1 VARRVNLAENCAAAD
16 VRVAQLESR
25 DQVSGK
31 SDEAMRTIG
40 EVAASLDLP
49 AHVLRFWETRFKQ
62 INPLKRAGGR
72 RFYRERDIELVIA
85 IRRLLY
91 DEGYTIRGVQRIL
104 KEAGVEAVLAGAGR
118 RHGDP
123 SGTPSASRPG
133 VSEGRIGSARDED
146 ETDAALSADE
156 RAILRAQNPDLA
168 VMGAQ
173 DAAPIVEVDEPF
185 APPSAHSEPRPL
197 AAPQTRIL
205 REALAEIEECKRLLR
220 LTRR

>member
-1 VARRVNLAENCAAAD
+1 M
-16 VRVAQLESR
+16 
-25 DQVSGK
+25 SGK

-91 DEGYTIRGVQRIL
+91 DEGYTIKGVQRIL
-104 KEAGVEAVLAGAGR
+104 KEDGVEAVLAGAGR
-118 RHGDP
+118 RQGDLP
-123 SGTPSASRPG
+123 ASASPFRPG
-133 VSEGRIGSARDED
+133 GPARDED
-146 ETDAALSADE
+146 ETDAALSADGL
-156 RAILRAQNPDLA
+156 AALRAQNPNLA
-168 VMGAQ
+168 GIEAQ

-185 APPSAHSEPRPL
+185 APPSAHSEPRSL

-205 REALAEIEECKRLLR
+205 REVLAEIEECKRLLR
-220 LTRR
+220 LTKR

>member
-1 VARRVNLAENCAAAD
+1 M
-16 VRVAQLESR
+16 
-25 DQVSGK
+25 SGK

-118 RHGDP
+118 RQGDLPGPP
-123 SGTPSASRPG
+123 SPSRPG
-133 VSEGRIGSARDED
+133 VSEGQIGSRDED
-146 ETDAALSADE
+146 ETDAAFSADE
-156 RAILRAQNPDLA
+156 FAALRTRDPDLS
-168 VMGAQ
+168 GIDAQ
-173 DAAPIVEVDEPF
+173 DAAPAVELDEPP
-185 APPSAHSEPRPL
+185 APPSAHNEPRSL

-205 REALAEIEECKRLLR
+205 REVLAEIEECKRLLR

>member
-1 VARRVNLAENCAAAD
+1 M
-16 VRVAQLESR
+16 
-25 DQVSGK
+25 SGK

-91 DEGYTIRGVQRIL
+91 DEGYTIKGVQRIL
-104 KEAGVEAVLAGAGR
+104 KEDGVEAVLAGAGR
-118 RHGDP
+118 RQGDLT
-123 SGTPSASRPG
+123 GTPSPFRPG
-133 VSEGRIGSARDED
+133 ASEGRIGSARDED

-156 RAILRAQNPDLA
+156 RAVLRAQNPDLA
-168 VMGAQ
+168 GIKPQ

-185 APPSAHSEPRPL
+185 APPSARGEPRPL
-197 AAPQTRIL
+197 AAPQARIL

>member
-1 VARRVNLAENCAAAD
+1 M
-16 VRVAQLESR
+16 
-25 DQVSGK
+25 SGK

-118 RHGDP
+118 RQGDL
-123 SGTPSASRPG
+123 SGTPSPFRPG

-156 RAILRAQNPDLA
+156 RAVLRAQDPDLS
-168 VMGAQ
+168 GIEAQ
-173 DAAPIVEVDEPF
+173 DAAPAVELDEPL
-185 APPSAHSEPRPL
+185 APPSARSEPRPL

-205 REALAEIEECKRLLR
+205 REVLAEIEECKRLLR
-220 LTRR
+220 LTKR

>member
-1 VARRVNLAENCAAAD
+1 
-16 VRVAQLESR
+16 
-25 DQVSGK
+25 VSGK

-118 RHGDP
+118 RQGDL
-123 SGTPSASRPG
+123 SGTPSSFHPGASG
-133 VSEGRIGSARDED
+133 GRSGSTRDED
-146 ETDAALSADE
+146 ETDAALSAE
-156 RAILRAQNPDLA
+156 ELAALRAQDPDIS
-168 VMGAQ
+168 GIDAQ
-173 DAAPIVEVDEPF
+173 DAAPAVELDEPL
-185 APPSAHSEPRPL
+185 APTAGRNEAQTL

-205 REALAEIEECKRLLR
+205 REVLAEIEECKRLLR

>member
-1 VARRVNLAENCAAAD
+1 M
-16 VRVAQLESR
+16 
-25 DQVSGK
+25 SGK

-91 DEGYTIRGVQRIL
+91 DEGYTIKGVQRIL
-104 KEAGVEAVLAGAGR
+104 KEDGVEAVLAGAGR
-118 RHGDP
+118 RQGDP
-123 SGTPSASRPG
+123 PGTPSPFRPG
-133 VSEGRIGSARDED
+133 VSGGRIGSARGE
-146 ETDAALSADE
+146 EEMDAALSADE
-156 RAILRAQNPDLA
+156 RAILRAQNPHLA
-168 VMGAQ
+168 GIVAQ
-173 DAAPIVEVDEPF
+173 DAAPAVELNEPH
-185 APPSAHSEPRPL
+185 APTAARNEPRSL
-197 AAPQTRIL
+197 AAPQTRML

>member
-1 VARRVNLAENCAAAD
+1 M
-16 VRVAQLESR
+16 
-25 DQVSGK
+25 SGK

-91 DEGYTIRGVQRIL
+91 DEGYTIKGVQRIL
-104 KEAGVEAVLAGAGR
+104 KEDGVEAVLSGAGR
-118 RHGDP
+118 RQGDP
-123 SGTPSASRPG
+123 PETPSPFRPR
-133 VSEGRIGSARDED
+133 VSGARIGSARDED
-146 ETDAALSADE
+146 ETDAALSADDLVV
-156 RAILRAQNPDLA
+156 LRAQNPDLA
-168 VMGAQ
+168 GIEAQ
-173 DAAPIVEVDEPF
+173 DAAPPVELDEP
-185 APPSAHSEPRPL
+185 AALSSASSEPRPL
-197 AAPQTRIL
+197 AEARLL

>member
-1 VARRVNLAENCAAAD
+1 
-16 VRVAQLESR
+16 
-25 DQVSGK
+25 VSGK

-118 RHGDP
+118 RQGNL
-123 SGTPSASRPG
+123 SGTPSPSRPG
-133 VSEGRIGSARDED
+133 VSEGRIGSTRDED
-146 ETDAALSADE
+146 ETDTALSADE
-156 RAILRAQNPDLA
+156 LAAIRAQDPDLS
-168 VMGAQ
+168 GIDAQ
-173 DAAPIVEVDEPF
+173 DAAPAVELDEPL
-185 APPSAHSEPRPL
+185 APTSAHSEPRPL

-205 REALAEIEECKRLLR
+205 REVLAEIEECKRLLR

>member
-1 VARRVNLAENCAAAD
+1 M
-16 VRVAQLESR
+16 
-25 DQVSGK
+25 SGK

-104 KEAGVEAVLAGAGR
+104 KEAGVEAVLAGAGAGR
-118 RHGDP
+118 RQGDLP
-123 SGTPSASRPG
+123 GTPSPSRPG
-133 VSEGRIGSARDED
+133 VSEGRIGSTRDED
-146 ETDAALSADE
+146 ETDAALSPDKLA
-156 RAILRAQNPDLA
+156 ALRAQDPDLS
-168 VMGAQ
+168 GIEAQ
-173 DAAPIVEVDEPF
+173 DAAPAVELDEPL
-185 APPSAHSEPRPL
+185 APTAGRNEARPL

-205 REALAEIEECKRLLR
+205 REVLAEIEECKRLLK

>member
-1 VARRVNLAENCAAAD
+1 M
-16 VRVAQLESR
+16 
-25 DQVSGK
+25 SGK

-118 RHGDP
+118 RQGDL
-123 SGTPSASRPG
+123 SGTPSPCRPG

-156 RAILRAQNPDLA
+156 LAALRAQDPDLA
-168 VMGAQ
+168 GMGAQ
-173 DAAPIVEVDEPF
+173 DAAPAVELDEPL
-185 APPSAHSEPRPL
+185 APPSAHSEPRSL
-197 AAPQTRIL
+197 AAPQTRLL

>member
-1 VARRVNLAENCAAAD
+1 M
-16 VRVAQLESR
+16 
-25 DQVSGK
+25 SGK

-91 DEGYTIRGVQRIL
+91 DEGYTIKGVQRIL

-118 RHGDP
+118 RQGDLPGNSLPFP
-123 SGTPSASRPG
+123 SGRERGTNWVSARRRR
-133 VSEGRIGSARDED
+133 EGRRPLGRR
-146 ETDAALSADE
+146 T
-156 RAILRAQNPDLA
+156 AILRAQNPDLA
-168 VMGAQ
+168 GIEAQ
-173 DAAPIVEVDEPF
+173 DAAPAVELNEPL
-185 APPSAHSEPRPL
+185 APPSARNEPRSL

-205 REALAEIEECKRLLR
+205 REVLAEIEECKRLLR

>member
-1 VARRVNLAENCAAAD
+1 M
-16 VRVAQLESR
+16 
-25 DQVSGK
+25 SGK

-91 DEGYTIRGVQRIL
+91 DEGYTIKGVQRIL
-104 KEAGVEAVLAGAGR
+104 KEDGVEAVLAGAGR
-118 RHGDP
+118 RQGDLP
-123 SGTPSASRPG
+123 GTPSPFRPG
-133 VSEGRIGSARDED
+133 VSERRIGSARDED
-146 ETDAALSADE
+146 EADAALSADQ
-156 RAILRAQNPDLA
+156 RAVLRAQNPDLA
-168 VMGAQ
+168 GIEAE
-173 DAAPIVEVDEPF
+173 DAAPAVELNEPL
-185 APPSAHSEPRPL
+185 APLSAHSEPLSL

>member
-1 VARRVNLAENCAAAD
+1 M
-16 VRVAQLESR
+16 
-25 DQVSGK
+25 SGK

-91 DEGYTIRGVQRIL
+91 DEGYTIKGVQRIL
-104 KEAGVEAVLAGAGR
+104 KEDGVEAVLAGAGR
-118 RHGDP
+118 RQ
-123 SGTPSASRPG
+123 SETPLGETSPPAPGADGGRTVSRQ
-133 VSEGRIGSARDED
+133 DE
-146 ETDAALSADE
+146 ERKDAALSADE
-156 RAILRAQNPDLA
+156 RAIRRAQNPDLA
-168 VMGAQ
+168 GLEAQ
-173 DAAPIVEVDEPF
+173 DAAPPVELNEP
-185 APPSAHSEPRPL
+185 
-197 AAPQTRIL
+197 AAPSSGRSESRPVTGREARIL
-205 REALAEIEECKRLLR
+205 REVLAEIEECKRLLR

>member
-1 VARRVNLAENCAAAD
+1 M
-16 VRVAQLESR
+16 
-25 DQVSGK
+25 SGK

-72 RFYRERDIELVIA
+72 RFYRKRDIELVIA

-118 RHGDP
+118 RQGDLP
-123 SGTPSASRPG
+123 GTPPLSIPARATGGAGLRKTKKRRTPPSRPTNLPLC
-133 VSEGRIGSARDED
+133 AR
-146 ETDAALSADE
+146 TT
-156 RAILRAQNPDLA
+156 
-168 VMGAQ
+168 
-173 DAAPIVEVDEPF
+173 PIFPESKPRTRL
-185 APPSAHSEPRPL
+185 PPSNLTSHWRRLRPITNRVPLPR
-197 AAPQTRIL
+197 RK
-205 REALAEIEECKRLLR
+205 RESCARFWPRSRNANACSD
-220 LTRR
+220 

>member
-1 VARRVNLAENCAAAD
+1 M
-16 VRVAQLESR
+16 
-25 DQVSGK
+25 SGK

-91 DEGYTIRGVQRIL
+91 DEGYTIKGVQRIL

-118 RHGDP
+118 RQADLP
-123 SGTPSASRPG
+123 GTPSPFRPG

-156 RAILRAQNPDLA
+156 RAVLRAQNPVFAGLE
-168 VMGAQ
+168 AQ
-173 DAAPIVEVDEPF
+173 DAAPPVELSEPD
-185 APPSAHSEPRPL
+185 AASSARGEPRPL
-197 AAPQTRIL
+197 AAREAQIL
-205 REALAEIEECKRLLR
+205 REVLAEIEECKRLLR
-220 LTRR
+220 LTKR

>member
-1 VARRVNLAENCAAAD
+1 M
-16 VRVAQLESR
+16 
-25 DQVSGK
+25 SGK

-85 IRRLLY
+85 IRHLLY

-118 RHGDP
+118 RQGDLP
-123 SGTPSASRPG
+123 GTSSPSRPG
-133 VSEGRIGSARDED
+133 VSGGRIGSTRDED

-156 RAILRAQNPDLA
+156 LAALRAQDPDLS
-168 VMGAQ
+168 GIDAQ
-173 DAAPIVEVDEPF
+173 DAAPAVELDEPL
-185 APPSAHSEPRPL
+185 APTAGRNEARPL

-205 REALAEIEECKRLLR
+205 REVLA
-220 LTRR
+220 